1 MQFSRYAYTGRGGA
15 PRPNPAPRRGNA
27 RWDLLDNDTLAEIFA
42 HFDDWK
48 LARLAPINRRTR
60 QVVRAAIQSHLKLS
74 DSQYEVFRA
83 VLERKENVLLMG
95 APGTGKSFLLKV
107 LKERMPNPLVTAS
120 TGAAAEKIDAHTLHS
135 ALGLGLGDKPAKDIV
150 KRQQAFYQKTGTP
163 PPGLTCRALI
173 IDEVSMLTAKLL
185 DLAGEVLVMLR
196 GGLPQLLVSGDP
208 LQLGAVAMKAEGPFY
223 QAGAIRRLKPFVLVE
238 SFRQAEDSQ
247 FLRILNRAR
256 LGRARESDV
265 DWLRSMFA
273 PTASSAV
280 PRLFSHVIQVDEYN
294 RAKLEECPGAAVTFL
309 QQKTGTVPSAQIK
322 GMYDEL
328 HVKPGARVLLSRNLP
343 EHAEL
348 HNGSCGTVKA
358 VTPHSVRVEF
368 DAGVGAWIKPVTQ
381 EYEKDGKVVGKR
393 TFMPLMLAWAVSI
406 HRAQGATLDV
416 MCVDLSKCFA
426 PGQAYVA
433 LSRVREAGH
442 AAVEGLSLQKL
453 NDIDKAALR
462 YYKECAKRSTN
473 RSERHRA
480 RARQAERP
488 EFDVS
493 DEALNAMMDAIEA
506 STR

>member
-15 PRPNPAPRRGNA
+15 SRPQPAPRRGNA
-27 RWDLLDNDTLAEIFA
+27 RWDLLDNDILAEIFG
-42 HFDDWK
+42 HFDDRK
-48 LARLAPINRRTR
+48 LARLARIDRRTR
-60 QVVRAAIQSHLKLS
+60 RVVRTAIQSHLKLS
-74 DSQYEVFRA
+74 DSQYEVFCA

-95 APGTGKSFLLKV
+95 APGTGKSFLLRV

-135 ALGLGLGDKPAKDIV
+135 ALGLGMGDKPAKDIV
-150 KRQQAFYQKTGTP
+150 KRQQAFYQKMGIP
-163 PPGLTCRALI
+163 PAGLTCRALI

-196 GGLPQLLVSGDP
+196 RGLPQLLVSGDP
-208 LQLGAVAMKAEGPFY
+208 LQLGAVAMKTEGPFY
-223 QAGAIRRLKPFVLVE
+223 EAGLIRRLKPFVLVE

-265 DWLRSMFA
+265 DWLRSMVA
-273 PTASSAV
+273 PTASSTV

-294 RAKLEECPGAAVTFL
+294 KAKLEQCPGIVSTFQ
-309 QQKTGTVPSAQIK
+309 QQKTGTVPSVQIK

-343 EHAEL
+343 EHPEL
-348 HNGSCGTVKA
+348 HNGSCGTAKA
-358 VTPHSVRVEF
+358 VTQHSVRVEF
-368 DAGVGAWIKPVTQ
+368 DAGVDAWIKPVTQ

-406 HRAQGATLDV
+406 HRAQGATLDS
-416 MCVDLSKCFA
+416 MYVDLSKCFA
-426 PGQAYVA
+426 AGQAYVA

-442 AAVEGLSLQKL
+442 AAVKGLDLQKL

-462 YYKECAKRSTN
+462 YYKECAKRSAN
-473 RSERHRA
+473 RTERHRA
-480 RARQAERP
+480 RARQAEQL

-493 DEALNAMMDAIEA
+493 DEALNAMMDAVEA
-506 STR
+506 AA